1 MQSREFCPAFKTCHV
16 LIRDMSDLPPCFV
29 HGPIIFI
36 TNKTKYG
43 KKKQN
48 RNSHWNRRNEHS
60 SFVFILISL
69 YITLWSRWLSSC
81 SVDDSSYI
89 IIIIIIIFFLFI
101 FFHFFLLLLV
111 NNSPKIF
118 IMYISLDS
126 VSILYLYLSI
136 SIYLCL
142 SISLILFLSFSF
154 DLIYDIRRF
163 LFIFFKCEGLFFWI
177 QDIQNS
183 VHF

>member
-1 MQSREFCPAFKTCHV
+1 MEKK
-16 LIRDMSDLPPCFV
+16 
-29 HGPIIFI
+29 
-36 TNKTKYG
+36 NKTEIPIG
-43 KKKQN
+43 IDGTN
-48 RNSHWNRRNEHS
+48 IHHS
-60 SFVFILISL
+60 CL
-69 YITLWSRWLSSC
+69 
-81 SVDDSSYI
+81 
-89 IIIIIIIFFLFI
+89 FLFPYTLHYGLGDCRLARYMIPLILLSLLLLLFFFII

-163 LFIFFKCEGLFFWI
+163 LFIFFKCEGLFF
-177 QDIQNS
+177 
-183 VHF
+183 